1 MVLQPELFSDAEL
14 KTVENKNRQIATANE
29 AEKRRKVYAVAKLPF
44 FEVPADDNEKLL
56 NFQYDWLKNGSCSAR
71 EKLFV
76 LGYECLWRILWH
88 EMKKRKMHLTKEEQ
102 SDKVLTAFEYV
113 FRRYSRKNGYVVLKN
128 YISVLKGGIRHALD
142 YRTMADTEISLED
155 WMKGVADGKC

>member
-1 MVLQPELFSDAEL
+1 MVLQPELFSDDEL

-29 AEKRRKVYAVAKLPF
+29 TEKRRKVYAVAKLPF

-56 NFQYDWLKNGSCSAR
+56 NFQYDWLKNGSCSAQ

-76 LGYECLWRILWH
+76 LGYECLRRILWH

-102 SDKVLTAFEYV
+102 DDKVLTAFEYV
-113 FRRYSRKNGYVVLKN
+113 FRRYSRKDGYVVLKN

-142 YRTMADTEISLED
+142 YRTMADTEISLEG
-155 WMKGVADGKC
+155 WMKGGADGKC